1 MTFIT
6 YYFENTCFFLIFA
19 PTFFD
24 IADKI
29 VSYTTDRVASS
40 VRCGC
45 ELLTKSYHIQTIAH
59 WLPPESRCE
68 LLTKSYHIQR

>member
-29 VSYTTDRVASS
+29 VSYTTAFAGYRGICS
-40 VRCGC
+40 C
-45 ELLTKSYHIQTIAH
+45 ELLTKSYHIQLGDLIT
-59 WLPPESRCE
+59 E
-68 LLTKSYHIQR
+68 

>member
-29 VSYTTDRVASS
+29 VSYTTECSWLSPPA
-40 VRCGC
+40 CC
-45 ELLTKSYHIQTIAH
+45 ELLTKSYHIQLDTGH
-59 WLPPESRCE
+59 KYN
-68 LLTKSYHIQR
+68 TF

>member
-29 VSYTTDRVASS
+29 VSYTTRGRRASS
-40 VRCGC
+40 GR
-45 ELLTKSYHIQTIAH
+45 
-59 WLPPESRCE
+59 RCE
-68 LLTKSYHIQR
+68 LLTKSYHIQLAVAQTCIAGVVNC

>member
-29 VSYTTDRVASS
+29 VSYTTRVKPS
-40 VRCGC
+40 RWR
-45 ELLTKSYHIQTIAH
+45 K
-59 WLPPESRCE
+59 RCE
-68 LLTKSYHIQR
+68 LLTKSYHIQQAQETLYT